1 MKLIEKGR
9 ALVRRQVGIFQTLR
23 EKFEKWSNPMTKT
36 ALAQIQE
43 YIGKR
48 RNAPSRVR
56 LGKRG
61 LATWQRRVA

>member
-1 MKLIEKGR
+1 MRNAEW
-9 ALVRRQVGIFQTLR
+9 VRELSGGTSR
-23 EKFEKWSNPMTKT
+23 EKSGKWSNPMTKT

-43 YIGKR
+43 YVGKR